1 MIEVQL
7 IQVVL
12 YLFDL
17 ITFKPDLIRV
27 KFSLTFVTN
36 LYFVVRLIDATYL
49 FKCLDFHKAIWS
61 DLIG

>member
-7 IQVVL
+7 IHVVL
-12 YLFDL
+12 HLFDL
-17 ITFKPDLIRV
+17 ITFKPDLIHV

-36 LYFVVRLIDATYL
+36 LYFVVRLIDATHL
-49 FKCLDFHKAIWS
+49 FKCLDFYKAISS